1 MVILYQ
7 VFYILHIDR
16 LVSRKFSIVETYF
29 NINFNLQSQQY
40 DFFFSIFGK
49 SIYIILNQ
57 F

>member
-40 DFFFSIFGK
+40 DFFFNFCQEQL
-49 SIYIILNQ
+49 YNP
-57 F
+57 